1 MFTLISRKRKAQLL
15 ADNLALA
22 QENAILR
29 RSLRLANVCID
40 SWKNEAMELR
50 GEGKKNKQHRR
61 RSAAAK
67 PASTVGA
74 RA

>member
-29 RSLRLANVCID
+29 HSLRLANVCID
-40 SWKNEAMELR
+40 SWKNEAMEFR
-50 GEGKKNKQHRR
+50 GEKKTTTTNG
-61 RSAAAK
+61 
-67 PASTVGA
+67 TVEDP
-74 RA
+74 RQLRLFI

>member
-29 RSLRLANVCID
+29 RSLRLANTCID

-50 GEGKKNKQHRR
+50 GEGGGEKKTN
-61 RSAAAK
+61 
-67 PASTVGA
+67 STVEDL
-74 RA
+74 RQLSLFT

>member
-50 GEGKKNKQHRR
+50 GEEKKQT
-61 RSAAAK
+61 A
-67 PASTVGA
+67 PSTILCN
-74 RA
+74 